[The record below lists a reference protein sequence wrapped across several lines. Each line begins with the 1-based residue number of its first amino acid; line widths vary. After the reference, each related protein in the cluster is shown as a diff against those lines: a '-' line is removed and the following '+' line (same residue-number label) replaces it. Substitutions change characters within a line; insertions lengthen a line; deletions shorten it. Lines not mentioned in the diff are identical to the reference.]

1 MIDEKETLIKE
12 ICGIVGESV
21 GGRELQEIRNK
32 ITILL
37 NPYNI
42 TTNCTDIS
50 TEVRGDDMKAYQMF
64 FISKKIEGLSQKTLT
79 QYKYIV
85 DEFLSFINKSFATI
99 TTNDVRYFLAVT
111 QKERGCSNSY
121 NDTRRRYLNSF
132 FSWLE
137 AEGYIGR
144 NPVKAIKKI
153 KYEKVVRMPF
163 EPSEMEKLRDALKV
177 YTDSSGF
184 NDKNKEL
191 LFKRNLA
198 ILEVLLSTGMRV
210 GELAKLEFKNLNLTE
225 GTVKVLGKG
234 SKERIC
240 YLNDVAK
247 LRLSDY
253 LNCRKYESTWVFTNI
268 ANKGNKKKEDTPC
281 SISSVEVFVR
291 EIGKIAG
298 LTDVHPHRFRRTAAT
313 WCIRRGMDIEKVR
326 QMLGHASIETTLIYA
341 ITSDDDVKTS
351 HRKYMN

>member
-1 MIDEKETLIKE
+1 MIDEKDTLIKE

-21 GGRELQEIRNK
+21 GGRALQEIRNK

-37 NPYNI
+37 NPYKI
-42 TTNCTDIS
+42 TTECTELS
-50 TEVRGDDMKAYQMF
+50 TEVSSDDMKAYQMYF
-64 FISKKIEGLSQKTLT
+64 VSKKIEGLSEKTLKN
-79 QYKYIV
+79 YKYIV
-85 DEFLSFINKSFATI
+85 DEFLNFIHKNLNNI

-111 QKERGCSNSY
+111 QKETGCTNSY

-132 FSWLE
+132 FAWLE

-144 NPVKAIKKI
+144 NPIKAIKKI
-153 KYEKVVRMPF
+153 KYEKMVRLPF
-163 EPSEMEKLRDALKV
+163 EPAEVEKLRDALKV
-177 YTDSSGF
+177 YTESSGF
-184 NDKNKEL
+184 NEKNKEL

-210 GELAKLEFKNLNLTE
+210 GELAKLEFKNLDLTE

-253 LNCRKYESTWVFTNI
+253 FRCRNYESKWVFTNI
-268 ANKGNKKKEDTPC
+268 ANKENKRKEDTPC

-298 LTDVHPHRFRRTAAT
+298 LSNVHPHRFRRTAAT

-341 ITSDDDVKTS
+341 ITSDDDVKIS
-351 HRKYMN
+351 HKKYMN